1 MSGLISVRA
10 RPHESPCVLGP
21 LLVETRTCRGYEEC
35 RALSCT
41 MRNAEIDNEASG
53 RKGCRS
59 SMLEGGNFL
68 AHCALGWVRKRM
80 SQLNL
85 ISFIW
90 SLIIAHPPSSLLVYP
105 RSLSSDAQFVSG
117 RRSCG
122 FKVFMNPVRIK
133 KNVPNASNKVQLRY
147 TINLNTDKT
156 WNEWLYPIHDV
167 LS

>member
-1 MSGLISVRA
+1 MSAILNGIRNPNCPDYNAHTGLSDWSCVNLIKFLAPSISCGTQTLETNIESVHQQDICRSELSHRTCNMIIVTTLVSGLISVRA

-85 ISFIW
+85 ISFI
-90 SLIIAHPPSSLLVYP
+90 
-105 RSLSSDAQFVSG
+105 
-117 RRSCG
+117 
-122 FKVFMNPVRIK
+122 
-133 KNVPNASNKVQLRY
+133 
-147 TINLNTDKT
+147 
-156 WNEWLYPIHDV
+156 
-167 LS
+167 